1 MSQND
6 DPPRE
11 SNAIPGARESVS
23 FLAAE
28 NSRDVVLE
36 WLVEHFSRGLMN
48 VPENGVCGNN
58 FKKRCPLLPR
68 GFVNPF
74 PSVEEVD
81 SFEESVKH
89 DDVVADDHFF
99 TRVRLLFSAEWLPTY
114 VE

>member
-1 MSQND
+1 MNQLRKSD
-6 DPPRE
+6 ASPP
-11 SNAIPGARESVS
+11 ARKQSVS
-23 FLAAE
+23 ILAFE
-28 NSRDVVLE
+28 DHRDVVLE

-68 GFVNPF
+68 VLVNPF

-89 DDVVADDHFF
+89 NDVVADDHFF
-99 TRVRLLFSAEWLPTY
+99 ARV
-114 VE
+114 